1 MIHKENSIGRTRKY
15 VLNYSFSAIY
25 GKAFDEAMILQ
36 KMQESIIEE
45 ESKIKTNSKL
55 SNEESKGFQIIVKEP
70 LATK

>member
-45 ESKIKTNSKL
+45 ESKINTNSKL
-55 SNEESKGFQIIVKEP
+55 SNEENKGFQIIVKEP
-70 LATK
+70 LAAK